1 MGTRPLQ
8 TNLTN
13 WLIMK
18 AELAVTDLARKI
30 LPDLLGSKRRHD
42 SRIAAGA
49 FGLRKRGTTGRLC
62 AWQVKDIAAP
72 AWVNAYGN
80 QSDECAE
87 IDHSGDEMPGSF

>member
-1 MGTRPLQ
+1 
-8 TNLTN
+8 
-13 WLIMK
+13 MK

-30 LPDLLGSKRRHD
+30 LPDLSGSKRRHD

-72 AWVNAYGN
+72 RGLTRT
-80 QSDECAE
+80 E
-87 IDHSGDEMPGSF
+87 INPTSVPK